1 MSFNENEDTYEP
13 EHVGSIKCALDGKVY
28 HYILY
33 KEKDGT
39 SSSSIDKYDKIPS
52 NVINYNSV
60 EEWHNSIETYY
71 KNKGGMCP

>member
-1 MSFNENEDTYEP
+1 
-13 EHVGSIKCALDGKVY
+13 LDGKEY

-39 SSSSIDKYDKIPS
+39 YSSSMDEYDKIPS

-60 EEWHNSIETYY
+60 EEWFDSIEKYY
-71 KNKGGMCP
+71 KDKGGICP